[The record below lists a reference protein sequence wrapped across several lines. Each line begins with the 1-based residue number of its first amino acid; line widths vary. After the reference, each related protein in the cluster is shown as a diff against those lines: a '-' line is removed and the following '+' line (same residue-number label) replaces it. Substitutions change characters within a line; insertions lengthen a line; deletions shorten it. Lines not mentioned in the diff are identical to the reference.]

1 MPITSSAS
9 GAAVPDALSGLFAD
23 PEILTTVQA
32 KEYTK
37 KEGDSDQPNKYDE
50 I

>member
-1 MPITSSAS
+1 MATTSSAS
-9 GAAVPDALSGLFAD
+9 GTAAPEALAGLFAD
-23 PEILTTVQA
+23 PETLTTVQA

-37 KEGDSDQPNKYDE
+37 KDGDSDQPNKYDE

>member
-1 MPITSSAS
+1 MATTSPTP
-9 GAAVPDALSGLFAD
+9 GAAAPDTLAGLFTD
-23 PEILTTVQA
+23 PETLTTVQA

-37 KEGDSDQPNKYDE
+37 KDGDSDQPNKYDE

>member
-1 MPITSSAS
+1 MPTTSCAP
-9 GAAVPDALSGLFAD
+9 GAAAPDTLAGLFAD
-23 PEILTTVQA
+23 PEAFTTVQA

-37 KEGDSDQPNKYDE
+37 KDGDSDQPNKYDE